1 MGWRKQAMVAPRL
14 SKWVGIAQLKKA
26 WHGMKHGYDKAKW
39 GQAMLETSSSR
50 GLWLVG
56 VNKKELV

>member
-14 SKWVGIAQLKKA
+14 SKRVGIAQLKKA

-50 GLWLVG
+50 TLTRGSK
-56 VNKKELV
+56 KKELV